1 MEVLRVQ
8 LLMFIEY
15 LLWCHEDFLWVNSFN
30 LCHKC
35 LKIIITF
42 TEHMRKMRHKE
53 IKTLGQGHIV
63 NDGFRIHT
71 RSGSRVH
78 TVSSLTVLVLPTQP

>member
-1 MEVLRVQ
+1 MI
-8 LLMFIEY
+8 IED

-30 LCHKC
+30 LCHNC

-42 TEHMRKMRHKE
+42 TQHMRKTRDKE
-53 IKTLGQGHIV
+53 VKTVGQGHIV

-71 RSGSRVH
+71 RFGSRVH
-78 TVSSLTVLVLPTQP
+78 TVSPWTVLVLPTLS